1 MLVMVNTRLFL
12 FCPISPFK
20 HFLSLVF
27 NLKKTHY
34 SSSWETLRFVHVPA
48 TKREQPELTHGKS
61 NMEFVVNLNCWVR
74 GKKKKEEKRKKKL
87 YGKWLRRKGNTAF
100 LQWTGRTRYRPFW
113 RPQCEQLRNNHE
125 ERNNLPLQN

>member
-1 MLVMVNTRLFL
+1 MVNTRLFL

-27 NLKKTHY
+27 NLKKKTLFIFMRNSEICTC
-34 SSSWETLRFVHVPA
+34 SSCQ
-48 TKREQPELTHGKS
+48 KRTPRIDPRKKQHEICCKFKLLS
-61 NMEFVVNLNCWVR
+61 VR
-74 GKKKKEEKRKKKL
+74 KKKKERKEEKRKKKL

-113 RPQCEQLRNNHE
+113 RPQCKQLRNNHE